1 MGVRADGRKMQD
13 PRRGRAPSF
22 SPCLKGFQMCKSHL
36 GKALRGHDYPG
47 SLLPRT
53 HSTVLIKPG
62 GRLPGFEPLGVAQP
76 PRPLQRRSIPPLA
89 SGAWCGTYVDTL
101 VLAGRAH
108 MHAVYPTD
116 SIPSLHGVQPLW
128 QQPTGGAHQ
137 CPSGAAAT
145 GPEAAPKPSRAV

>member
-1 MGVRADGRKMQD
+1 MAGRC
-13 PRRGRAPSF
+13 RTRGEVGPLPSLRV
-22 SPCLKGFQMCKSHL
+22 LKGFKCVSLISARPCVVMTIL
-36 GKALRGHDYPG
+36 D
-47 SLLPRT
+47 SLLP

>member
-1 MGVRADGRKMQD
+1 MAGRC
-13 PRRGRAPSF
+13 RTRGEVGPFPSLRV
-22 SPCLKGFQMCKSHL
+22 LKGFKCVSLISARPCVVMTIL
-36 GKALRGHDYPG
+36 D

-76 PRPLQRRSIPPLA
+76 PRPLQGRSIPPLA

-137 CPSGAAAT
+137 CPSGAAAM